1 MAPGESDPEKT
12 APQPLYLVQRFVNS
26 IDLENG
32 EDELE
37 SPAALRDWLVQH
49 ELMKADAPAGPA
61 DLRRALDVREGLRAV
76 LMANNGLAAE
86 PEKLE
91 RLEKAAGRAGLRL
104 RFADPEDPRLE
115 AQGGGVDGALASL
128 LAIVAA
134 AVENGQWER
143 LKACPR
149 DPCFWAFYDRSKNRS
164 GRWCRM
170 EDCGN
175 IEKARAF
182 RERKRAAGGSR
193 PRSPR

>member
-1 MAPGESDPEKT
+1 MAPGESTPEKT

-32 EDELE
+32 EDELT
-37 SPAALRDWLVQH
+37 SPDALREWLAER
-49 ELMKADAPAGPA
+49 ELIGRDEPVGAG
-61 DLRRALDVREGLRAV
+61 DLRRASDVREGLRAV
-76 LMANNGLAAE
+76 LMANNGMPADAD
-86 PEKLE
+86 KLE
-91 RLEKAAGRAGLRL
+91 RLERAAGRAGLRM
-104 RFADPEDPRLE
+104 RFSGDADPRLE
-115 AQGGGVDGALASL
+115 PEPAGVDGALARL

-134 AVENGQWER
+134 SVENRQWER

-170 EDCGN
+170 EECGN

-182 RERKRAAGGSR
+182 RDRRRRAR
-193 PRSPR
+193 R

>member
-1 MAPGESDPEKT
+1 MPPGDSTPEKT

-32 EDELE
+32 EDELTTPE
-37 SPAALRDWLVQH
+37 ALRDWLAERGLIGAD
-49 ELMKADAPAGPA
+49 ELAGAA
-61 DLRRALDVREGLRAV
+61 DLRRAVDVREGLRAV
-76 LMANNGLAAE
+76 LMANNGMPAHAD
-86 PEKLE
+86 KLE
-91 RLEKAAGRAGLRL
+91 RLQKAAARAGLRM
-104 RFADPEDPRLE
+104 RFSGDAGPRLE
-115 AQGGGVDGALASL
+115 PEPAGVDGALARL

-134 AVENGQWER
+134 SVENGQWER

-170 EDCGN
+170 EECGN

-182 RERKRAAGGSR
+182 RERRRGARG
-193 PRSPR
+193 